1 MNKADQLYERA
12 VACHQRAANSLR
24 ESEKKGWLE
33 LATIW
38 LILAES
44 ASAKRIQFN
53 SADALI
59 ELSIE
64 DVVSSFAAGPI
75 NPPVEL
81 APGWRQTK
89 RNGQAPDACASA
101 M

>member
-1 MNKADQLYERA
+1 
-12 VACHQRAANSLR
+12 
-24 ESEKKGWLE
+24 
-33 LATIW
+33 